1 MNTGFSAEFPTLN
14 VVYFHS
20 IFPLQVDGVDEVFST
35 SSSVSLSSTL
45 TLSHLTPP
53 LLTSYSCH
61 ASNLV
66 HDNVVSEE
74 RTLRETEVPYV
85 RGAAAGIKGVDF
97 RNGTTLEL
105 VCEARG
111 ESVERLVWRR
121 GDEQL
126 TNQTTAAG
134 SSLTITTNGNNSTL
148 TIVGVTT
155 KETGLIECALT
166 GTESKLVYNVTITV
180 PAQIEYTS
188 RPLVTVAI
196 GDEVRFDC
204 IASGIPP
211 PTIKWLFDVS
221 KLYHCRSVFLF
232 SKEKT
237 KLHGRVALIVAF
249 LSLSVSD
256 AASGGG

>member
-1 MNTGFSAEFPTLN
+1 M
-14 VVYFHS
+14 
-20 IFPLQVDGVDEVFST
+20 
-35 SSSVSLSSTL
+35 SSSASLSSTL
-45 TLSHLTPP
+45 TLSHLTPS

-66 HDNVVSEE
+66 HDNLVSEE
-74 RTLRETEVPYV
+74 RTLRETEMSYV
-85 RGAAAGIKGVDF
+85 RDAAAGIKGVKF

-126 TNQTTAAG
+126 TNQMTAAG
-134 SSLTITTNGNNSTL
+134 SSLTIATNGNNSTL

-155 KETGLIECALT
+155 KEAGLIECALI
-166 GTESKLVYNVTITV
+166 GTASKLVYNVTITV

-188 RPLVTVAI
+188 RPFVTVTI

-204 IASGIPP
+204 VASGIPP
-211 PTIKWLFDVS
+211 PTIKWLFDVRE
-221 KLYHCRSVFLF
+221 H
-232 SKEKT
+232 
-237 KLHGRVALIVAF
+237 
-249 LSLSVSD
+249 
-256 AASGGG
+256 